1 MVLRLLSILTLSLGV
16 ASVTGWGTE
25 GHEMVANVAYER
37 LTPQTREA
45 VLSILGPTNGTED
58 AGSPLAAV
66 ADWADRVR
74 YHYHW
79 SAPLHYIDVRDDTIK
94 GGCPAMSSNSSSTIT
109 KSATECQFLYVRDC
123 PNDICVA
130 GAIRNYTSQLSHGWT
145 EKHPVTAKLPVL
157 RSTSNNEKEN
167 QVREAL
173 MFLTQ

>member
-1 MVLRLLSILTLSLGV
+1 MVLRLFILTLSLGV

-37 LTPQTREA
+37 LTPQTRQA
-45 VLSILGPTNGTED
+45 VLSILGHTNGTED

-94 GGCPAMSSNSSSTIT
+94 GGCPAMSSNSSATS
-109 KSATECQFLYVRDC
+109 KSATECQFLDARDC

-130 GAIRNYTSQLSHGWT
+130 GAIHNYTSQLSHGWT
-145 EKHPVTAKLPVL
+145 EK
-157 RSTSNNEKEN
+157 RSSSNNEKEN
-167 QVREAL
+167 QIREAL
-173 MFLTQ
+173 MFVTQ